1 MLIRIS
7 HLPTS
12 CIYQS
17 IKSIFFV
24 KSSVII
30 YRPIFI
36 GIMPREVLRYFIK

>member
-12 CIYQS
+12 SIYQS
-17 IKSIFFV
+17 IKNIFFV
-24 KSSVII
+24 KSSVIT